1 MMHKAWK
8 MGLPFRLELR
18 GAPSRTMTCAS
29 PLLAIVLTML
39 LGALLF
45 IALGKD
51 PLAGLRVFLIDPF
64 HGRRAISELL
74 LKTIP
79 LVLCALGLTVCF
91 RANIWNIGAEG
102 QLTVGALCAGAMLV
116 WIDVPGQTLPGP
128 LGLLLAI
135 AAGVLGGAFWAAVT
149 ALLRDRFNANEIL
162 VSLMLSYVAQLLLM
176 YAVNGPLK
184 DPNGMNFPQS
194 KVFSAQFL
202 LPALLSGTRLHIGFI
217 AMLALAAAMAFF
229 MTRSFRGFAL
239 TVGGSAPLAA
249 RYAGFS
255 SRSAIWLSLLISGAF
270 AGLAGAFEIAGP
282 IGQLL
287 PSISPGYGFA
297 AIIVAFI
304 GRLNPLGA
312 VLGGL
317 VMSLLFLGGEL
328 AQSRLGLPSAITGVF
343 QGMLLFLLLAC
354 DTLIDYRLRWKRRR
368 TPQPESHLS
377 HPAADLSPLKD

>member
-1 MMHKAWK
+1 MHKAAAYQIK
-8 MGLPFRLELR
+8 LPFRLELR
-18 GAPSRTMTCAS
+18 GAPSRTMVYAS

-45 IALGKD
+45 IVLGKD
-51 PLAGLRVFLIDPF
+51 PLTGLKVFLIDPF
-64 HGRRAISELL
+64 NGTRAISELL
-74 LKTIP
+74 LKAIP

-91 RANIWNIGAEG
+91 RASIWNIGAEG
-102 QLTVGALCAGAMLV
+102 QLTIGALCAGAMLV
-116 WIDVPGQTLPGP
+116 WIDVPGGSLPGV
-128 LGLLLAI
+128 LGLLLMI
-135 AAGVLGGAFWAAVT
+135 VAGIFGGAFWAAIT

-162 VSLMLSYVAQLLLM
+162 VSLMLTYVAQLLLIW
-176 YAVNGPLK
+176 AVNGPLK
-184 DPNGMNFPQS
+184 DPNGMNFPHS
-194 KVFSAQFL
+194 IVFSDKFL
-202 LPALLSGTRLHIGFI
+202 LPALITGTRLHVGFI
-217 AMLALAAAMAFF
+217 AMLVLALVMAIF

-255 SRSAIWLSLLISGAF
+255 SRSALWISMLISGSF

-287 PSISPGYGFA
+287 PSVSPGYGFA

-317 VMSLLFLGGEL
+317 VMSLMYLGGEL

-354 DTLIDYRLRWKRRR
+354 DTLINYRLRWK
-368 TPQPESHLS
+368 
-377 HPAADLSPLKD
+377 AAA